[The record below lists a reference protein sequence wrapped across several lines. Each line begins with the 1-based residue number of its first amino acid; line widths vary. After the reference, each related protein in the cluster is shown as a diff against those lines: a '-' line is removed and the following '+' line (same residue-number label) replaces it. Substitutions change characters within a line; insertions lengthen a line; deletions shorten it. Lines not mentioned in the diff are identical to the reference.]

1 MKENTGCLWILIILG
16 VVFPPF
22 GIAMIVL
29 GIIGGLLYGFG
40 LAIKFIVWLLL
51 LPFGAKWKPK
61 ELQKPTYWNEDFE
74 VTHLNVTEDKWHT
87 YWRMSIANDKR
98 ATTLDIDRDRFA
110 MLKEGDTVIVRICQ
124 RPSGAKEYSLLC
136 KKVNDCKGEE

>member
-29 GIIGGLLYGFG
+29 GIIGGLLYGFW

-51 LPFGAKWKPK
+51 LPFGTKWKPK

-74 VTHLNVTEDKWHT
+74 VTHLNVTEDRWHT
-87 YWRMSIANDKR
+87 YWRMSIANDTH
-98 ATTLDIDRDRFA
+98 ATTLDIDRERFA
-110 MLKEGDTVIVRICQ
+110 MLKEGDIITVRICQ
-124 RPSGAKEYSLLC
+124 RPNGIKEYCFLR
-136 KKVNDCKGEE
+136 KK